1 MFFKRAT
8 IFLIELSSNLSLDS
22 NFKGVFFIFFFFLFF
37 ICRSHNCSIP
47 RLIRR
52 ILPFTLAF
60 PRQTERRKV
69 LKNHFFV
76 SQRDQ
81 QTVYLIRHFN
91 KFILSL
97 ISVLYTANVFDNHK
111 IATRADIELSNSLL
125 LLFQTFPLLL

>member
-1 MFFKRAT
+1 VFFRRAT

-22 NFKGVFFIFFFFLFF
+22 NFKGVFFIFFFFFLFF

-47 RLIRR
+47 RSRLIRR

-69 LKNHFFV
+69 LKNHLFHF

-91 KFILSL
+91 KFMLSL

-111 IATRADIELSNSLL
+111 NNYKSRY
-125 LLFQTFPLLL
+125 